1 MTAQPA
7 EPLPLVEAI
16 DPNTPEGRA
25 ATERLAVINAGVINR
40 LRREGKPVPGID
52 PSP

>member
-1 MTAQPA
+1 VTAQPV
-7 EPLPLVEAI
+7 EPLPQLEDDEIAEQSAAI
-16 DPNTPEGRA
+16 SA
-25 ATERLAVINAGVINR
+25 AVIER